1 MAKAYSNGHLGKY
14 MTANGRTDLSME
26 MVRGK
31 VSTTKITLDNGK
43 IANVKDMAYI
53 HGIISKGIKGNLWV
67 D

>member
-1 MAKAYSNGHLGKY
+1 